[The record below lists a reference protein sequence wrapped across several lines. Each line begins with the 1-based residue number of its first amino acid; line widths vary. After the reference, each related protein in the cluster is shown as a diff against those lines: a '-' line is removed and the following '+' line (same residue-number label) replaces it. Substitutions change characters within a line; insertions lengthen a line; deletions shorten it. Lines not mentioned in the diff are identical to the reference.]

1 VSQSEGP
8 LVLLSVIRRV
18 EDELGNPVSFFQLGD
33 GGIRNPEKYLA
44 GLIAD
49 GGDPTAEANAA
60 MRATLAR
67 GGGEATARRWRRY
80 QDRIR
85 LTGLRRYAVAAT
97 FLLVSALS
105 ASSPSMLATFRAS
118 AVIRARRRDIP
129 GALGS
134 R

>member
-1 VSQSEGP
+1 

-67 GGGEATARRWRRY
+67 RGRATARRWRRY

-97 FLLVSALS
+97 FLL
-105 ASSPSMLATFRAS
+105 AS
-118 AVIRARRRDIP
+118 AFEREFPINAGD
-129 GALGS
+129 LQS
-134 R
+134 

>member
-1 VSQSEGP
+1 

-97 FLLVSALS
+97 FLLVSAFEREFPINAGDLQS
-105 ASSPSMLATFRAS
+105 
-118 AVIRARRRDIP
+118 
-129 GALGS
+129 
-134 R
+134 